1 MAQLL
6 KKKREFCAVHPGSR
20 FREDDEAL
28 RLLIPEMTH
37 DRALVRRRFVF
48 DGPYARIRR
57 VEAWLIVL
65 VLVVAVVVI
74 AGLALLR
81 RRSDPLL
88 QQHFDALSRQSSESA
103 ATSKLLHDRLSQV
116 SQEVT
121 GQLGAI
127 TNQVNSQL
135 GLITTQVNQQLAT
148 IGKQVQE
155 ATGQMGSRLDNAA
168 RVVGEVRQN
177 LGELTKATERVFDVG
192 KDIASLQ
199 EILRAP
205 KLRGVLGE
213 LFLGDLLTQILPPTH
228 FTMQHKFKS
237 GEAVDAAIRLG
248 QGLVPVDSKF
258 PLENFR
264 RVLASPNEEERIT
277 NKKKF
282 STDVKKHI
290 DAIASKYILPDEGT
304 FDFALMYIPAENVYY
319 EVIIKDEAF
328 GEDKGLCAYAL
339 AQRVIPVSPNSFY
352 AYLQAIVLGL
362 RGLRIEKSTHEM
374 IQHLKRL
381 QGDFQKFRDDFEV
394 LGKHLGNTRGK
405 YEDAAK
411 RLDRFGEKLS
421 SVEDT
426 TGIAGEDPVAEV
438 EVDASPPQRALL

>member
-1 MAQLL
+1 M
-6 KKKREFCAVHPGSR
+6 
-20 FREDDEAL
+20 
-28 RLLIPEMTH
+28 
-37 DRALVRRRFVF
+37 
-48 DGPYARIRR
+48 
-57 VEAWLIVL
+57 
-65 VLVVAVVVI
+65 
-74 AGLALLR
+74 
-81 RRSDPLL
+81 
-88 QQHFDALSRQSSESA
+88 
-103 ATSKLLHDRLSQV
+103 HDRLGQV
-116 SQEVT
+116 TQEVN
-121 GQLGAI
+121 GQLSAI
-127 TNQVNSQL
+127 TTQVNGQL
-135 GLITTQVNQQLAT
+135 GLITAQVNQQLTA

-155 ATGQMGSRLDNAA
+155 ATGQMGTRLDNAA

-213 LFLGDLLTQILPPTH
+213 LFLGDLLGQILPPTH
-228 FTMQHKFKS
+228 YALQYKFKS
-237 GEAVDAAIRLG
+237 GEAVDAAIHLG
-248 QGLVPVDSKF
+248 QGIVPVDSKF

-264 RVLASPNEEERIT
+264 RVIASEAEDERKT
-277 NKKKF
+277 AKKKF
-282 STDVKKHI
+282 AIDVKKHI

-319 EVIIKDEAF
+319 EVILKDDAF

-362 RGLRIEKSTHEM
+362 KGLRIEKNAQEM

-381 QGDFQKFRDDFEV
+381 QGDFQRFRDDFDV

-405 YEDAAK
+405 YEDASK
-411 RLDRFGEKLS
+411 RLERFGEKLQ
-421 SVEDT
+421 SVEES
-426 TGIAGEDPVAEV
+426 AGAPTSV
-438 EVDASPPQRALL
+438 EVDATAPAQRPLL

>member
-1 MAQLL
+1 MDLFWLVVILL
-6 KKKREFCAVHPGSR
+6 
-20 FREDDEAL
+20 
-28 RLLIPEMTH
+28 T
-37 DRALVRRRFVF
+37 ALV
-48 DGPYARIRR
+48 
-57 VEAWLIVL
+57 LIG
-65 VLVVAVVVI
+65 
-74 AGLALLR
+74 GLLLLR
-81 RRSDPLL
+81 RRPDALAPLL
-88 QQHFDALSRQSSESA
+88 QQQIDAVSRQLSESA
-103 ATSKLLHDRLSQV
+103 GGSKLLHDRLGQAT
-116 SQEVT
+116 QEVN
-121 GQLGAI
+121 GQLAA
-127 TNQVNSQL
+127 
-135 GLITTQVNQQLAT
+135 ITTQVNDQLGRITTQVNEQLAT

-155 ATGQMGSRLDNAA
+155 ATGQMGTRLDNAA

-213 LFLGDLLTQILPPTH
+213 LFLGDLLAQILPPTH
-228 FTMQHKFKS
+228 YALQHKFKS
-237 GEAVDAAIRLG
+237 GEAVDAAIQLG
-248 QGLVPVDSKF
+248 HGLVPVDSKF

-264 RVLASPNEEERIT
+264 RVIASESEEDR
-277 NKKKF
+277 KAAKRKF
-282 STDVKKHI
+282 TADVKKHI
-290 DAIASKYILPDEGT
+290 DAIAAKYILPDEGT

-319 EVIIKDEAF
+319 EVILKDDAF

-362 RGLRIEKSTHEM
+362 KGLRIEKNAQEM

-381 QGDFQKFRDDFEV
+381 EGDFQRFREDFDV

-411 RLDRFGEKLS
+411 RLDRFGEKLA
-421 SVEDT
+421 SVEES
-426 TGIAGEDPVAEV
+426 AAHPPVETAS
-438 EVDASPPQRALL
+438 ASPEIEAEETSVQRTLL

>member
-1 MAQLL
+1 MEPLWLIAALL
-6 KKKREFCAVHPGSR
+6 VALIAVVGV
-20 FREDDEAL
+20 AVL
-28 RLLIPEMTH
+28 
-37 DRALVRRRFVF
+37 RRRP
-48 DGPYARIRR
+48 DPA
-57 VEAWLIVL
+57 
-65 VLVVAVVVI
+65 
-74 AGLALLR
+74 LALL
-81 RRSDPLL
+81 
-88 QQHFDALSRQSSESA
+88 QQQLDAVSRQLSESA
-103 ATSKLLHDRLSQV
+103 GGTKVMHDRLGQV
-116 SQEVT
+116 TREVN
-121 GQLGAI
+121 GQLSAI
-127 TNQVNSQL
+127 TIQVNGQL
-135 GLITTQVNQQLAT
+135 GLITTQVNQQLTA

-155 ATGQMGSRLDNAA
+155 ATGQMGTRLDNAA

-213 LFLGDLLTQILPPTH
+213 LFLGDLLAQILPPTH
-228 FTMQHKFKS
+228 YALQYKFKS
-237 GEAVDAAIRLG
+237 GEAVDAAIHLG
-248 QGLVPVDSKF
+248 QGIVPVDSKF

-264 RVLASPNEEERIT
+264 RVIAGESEDER
-277 NKKKF
+277 KSAKRKF
-282 STDVKKHI
+282 TTDVKKHI
-290 DAIASKYILPDEGT
+290 DAIAAKYILPDEGT

-319 EVIIKDEAF
+319 EVILKDDAF

-362 RGLRIEKSTHEM
+362 KGLRIEKNAQEM

-381 QGDFQKFRDDFEV
+381 QGDFQRFRDDFDV

-411 RLDRFGEKLS
+411 RLERFGEKLA
-421 SVEDT
+421 SVEESAAPPPIDT
-426 TGIAGEDPVAEV
+426 ASAPQSIEV
-438 EVDASPPQRALL
+438 EATSPQRTLL

>member
-1 MAQLL
+1 MDPVWFIVIFLA
-6 KKKREFCAVHPGSR
+6 
-20 FREDDEAL
+20 
-28 RLLIPEMTH
+28 
-37 DRALVRRRFVF
+37 ALVVIGGLAFFRRRPDSV
-48 DGPYARIRR
+48 P
-57 VEAWLIVL
+57 
-65 VLVVAVVVI
+65 
-74 AGLALLR
+74 
-81 RRSDPLL
+81 PLL
-88 QQHFDALSRQSSESA
+88 QQQLDAVSRQLSESA
-103 ATSKLLHDRLSQV
+103 GGNKLLHDRLGQATR
-116 SQEVT
+116 EVNA
-121 GQLGAI
+121 QLASI
-127 TNQVNSQL
+127 TTQVNSQL
-135 GLITTQVNQQLAT
+135 GVITTQVNQQLAV

-213 LFLGDLLTQILPPTH
+213 LFLGDLLAQILPPTH
-228 FTMQHKFKS
+228 YALQHKFKS
-237 GEAVDAAIRLG
+237 GESVDAAISLG

-264 RVLASPNEEERIT
+264 RVIASESEEDRKAA
-277 NKKKF
+277 KKKF
-282 STDVKKHI
+282 GADVKKHV
-290 DAIASKYILPDEGT
+290 DAIATKYILPDEGT

-319 EVIIKDEAF
+319 EVILKDDAF

-352 AYLQAIVLGL
+352 AYLQAILLGL
-362 RGLRIEKSTHEM
+362 KGLRIEKNAQEM

-381 QGDFQKFRDDFEV
+381 QGDFQRFREDFEV

-411 RLDRFGEKLS
+411 RLDRFGEKLA
-421 SVEDT
+421 SVEDSAAHT
-426 TGIAGEDPVAEV
+426 SVETQPDSPSV
-438 EVDASPPQRALL
+438 EVDDTSVQRTLL

>member
-1 MAQLL
+1 M
-6 KKKREFCAVHPGSR
+6 
-20 FREDDEAL
+20 
-28 RLLIPEMTH
+28 
-37 DRALVRRRFVF
+37 
-48 DGPYARIRR
+48 R
-57 VEAWLIVL
+57 VVDTSWLIVL
-65 VLVVAVVVI
+65 VLFVLVVGM
-74 AGLALLR
+74 GLFLLR
-81 RRSDPLL
+81 RRSDPSAALL
-88 QQHFDALSRQSSESA
+88 PQQIEALSRQVGESA
-103 ATSKLLHDRLSQV
+103 GVTKLLHDRLGQV
-116 SQEVT
+116 TQEVN
-121 GQLGAI
+121 GQLG
-127 TNQVNSQL
+127 S
-135 GLITTQVNQQLAT
+135 ITTQVNGQLGMITTQVNEQLAT

-155 ATGQMGSRLDNAA
+155 ATGQMGTRLDNAA

-228 FTMQHKFKS
+228 FTLQHKFKS

-248 QGLVPVDSKF
+248 QGIVPVDSKF

-264 RVLASPNEEERIT
+264 RVLASANEDERKAQ
-277 NKKKF
+277 KKKF
-282 STDVKKHI
+282 SADVKKHI

-319 EVIIKDEAF
+319 EVILKDDAF
-328 GEDKGLCAYAL
+328 GEEKGLCAYAL

-362 RGLRIEKSTHEM
+362 KGLRIEKNALEI

-381 QGDFQKFRDDFEV
+381 EGDFQRFRDDFDV

-411 RLDRFGEKLS
+411 RLDRFGEKLL
-421 SVEDT
+421 SVEEM
-426 TGIAGEDPVAEV
+426 AGAPIE
-438 EVDASPPQRALL
+438 PPAQRPLL

>member
-1 MAQLL
+1 MEPLWLIAALL
-6 KKKREFCAVHPGSR
+6 V
-20 FREDDEAL
+20 AL
-28 RLLIPEMTH
+28 I
-37 DRALVRRRFVF
+37 LVVGVAMFRRRP
-48 DGPYARIRR
+48 DP
-57 VEAWLIVL
+57 
-65 VLVVAVVVI
+65 VI
-74 AGLALLR
+74 A
-81 RRSDPLL
+81 LL
-88 QQHFDALSRQSSESA
+88 QQQLDAMSRQLSES
-103 ATSKLLHDRLSQV
+103 TGGSKLMHDRLGQV
-116 SQEVT
+116 TQEVN
-121 GQLGAI
+121 GQLSAI
-127 TNQVNSQL
+127 TTQVNGQL
-135 GLITTQVNQQLAT
+135 GLITAQVNQQLTA

-155 ATGQMGSRLDNAA
+155 ATGQMGTRLDNAA

-213 LFLGDLLTQILPPTH
+213 LFLGDLLSQILPPTH
-228 FTMQHKFKS
+228 YALQYKFKS
-237 GEAVDAAIRLG
+237 GEAVDAAIHLG
-248 QGLVPVDSKF
+248 QGIVPVDSKF

-264 RVLASPNEEERIT
+264 RVIASEAEDERKAA
-277 NKKKF
+277 KKKF
-282 STDVKKHI
+282 AIDVKKHI

-319 EVIIKDEAF
+319 EVILKDDAF

-339 AQRVIPVSPNSFY
+339 AQRVIPVSPNSFF

-362 RGLRIEKSTHEM
+362 KGLRIEKNAQEM

-381 QGDFQKFRDDFEV
+381 QGDFQRFRDDFDV

-411 RLDRFGEKLS
+411 RLERFGEKLQ
-421 SVEDT
+421 SVEESAAAPT
-426 TGIAGEDPVAEV
+426 SI
-438 EVDASPPQRALL
+438 EVDATTPAQRPLL

>member
-1 MAQLL
+1 MSQAGTPRSQL
-6 KKKREFCAVHPGSR
+6 AV
-20 FREDDEAL
+20 
-28 RLLIPEMTH
+28 
-37 DRALVRRRFVF
+37 
-48 DGPYARIRR
+48 DGPTVERGRVKPSRAIRGPLCDFRPRCATIRR
-57 VEAWLIVL
+57 VDASWLIVAVLILAL
-65 VLVVAVVVI
+65 VAIV
-74 AGLALLR
+74 GLAALR
-81 RRSDPLL
+81 RRPDPLL
-88 QQHFDALSRQSSESA
+88 QQHFDALSRQIGESA
-103 ATSKLLHDRLSQV
+103 GTTKLLHDRLGQV
-116 SQEVT
+116 TQEVN
-121 GQLGAI
+121 GQLG
-127 TNQVNSQL
+127 S
-135 GLITTQVNQQLAT
+135 ITTQVNGQLGMITAQVNEQLAT

-155 ATGQMGSRLDNAA
+155 ATGQMGTRLDNAA

-228 FTMQHKFKS
+228 FTLQHKFKS

-248 QGLVPVDSKF
+248 QGIVPVDSKF

-264 RVLASPNEEERIT
+264 RVLASANEDERKAQ
-277 NKKKF
+277 KKKF
-282 STDVKKHI
+282 SADVKKHI
-290 DAIASKYILPDEGT
+290 DAIATKYILPDEGT

-319 EVIIKDEAF
+319 EVILKDDAF
-328 GEDKGLCAYAL
+328 GEEKGLCAYAL

-362 RGLRIEKSTHEM
+362 KGLRIEKNALEI

-381 QGDFQKFRDDFEV
+381 EGDFQRFRDDFDV

-411 RLDRFGEKLS
+411 RLDRFGEKLLS
-421 SVEDT
+421 IEEM
-426 TGIAGEDPVAEV
+426 AGTPIE
-438 EVDASPPQRALL
+438 PPAQRPLL